1 MVFQNVVL
9 YLLHQTKIIKTKN
22 KTQCTH
28 TSISVTSKSS
38 SLSANKETS
47 NQPTYLT
54 STVKQ
59 LVQLILQRTK
69 NLSCAM
75 LLMTIAH
82 VTNALTNM
90 YYVQFIIDGK
100 LFNQYRFPTR
110 WKAMQKLLYHAYQ
123 MRITI
128 REDKL
133 YACDNLNQP
142 TQEIKIIYSETKP
155 V

>member
-1 MVFQNVVL
+1 
-9 YLLHQTKIIKTKN
+9 
-22 KTQCTH
+22 
-28 TSISVTSKSS
+28 
-38 SLSANKETS
+38 
-47 NQPTYLT
+47 
-54 STVKQ
+54 
-59 LVQLILQRTK
+59 
-69 NLSCAM
+69 M

-90 YYVQFIIDGK
+90 YYVQFIVNGK

-110 WKAMQKLLYHAYQ
+110 WKAIQKLLYHAYQ

-128 REDKL
+128 SEDKL
-133 YACDNLNQP
+133 YAYDNLEHP